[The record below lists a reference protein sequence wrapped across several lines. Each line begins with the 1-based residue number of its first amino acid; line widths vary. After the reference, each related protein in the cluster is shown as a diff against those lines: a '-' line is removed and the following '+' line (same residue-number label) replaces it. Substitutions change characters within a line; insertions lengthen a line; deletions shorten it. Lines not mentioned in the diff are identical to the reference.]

1 MEAVATPN
9 IPFIDLATQQD
20 ALREEL
26 DRRIS
31 AVLAHGQYIMGP
43 EVAEMELALTAELG
57 GAHCISV
64 ASGTDA
70 LLISLMALGI
80 GPGDEVSLP
89 AFTFAATA
97 VVFLM
102 IRRPP

>member
-9 IPFIDLATQQD
+9 IAFIDLATQQD

-43 EVAEMELALTAELG
+43 EVAEMELALASKLS

-64 ASGTDA
+64 ASGT
-70 LLISLMALGI
+70 
-80 GPGDEVSLP
+80 E
-89 AFTFAATA
+89 AF
-97 VVFLM
+97 
-102 IRRPP
+102 